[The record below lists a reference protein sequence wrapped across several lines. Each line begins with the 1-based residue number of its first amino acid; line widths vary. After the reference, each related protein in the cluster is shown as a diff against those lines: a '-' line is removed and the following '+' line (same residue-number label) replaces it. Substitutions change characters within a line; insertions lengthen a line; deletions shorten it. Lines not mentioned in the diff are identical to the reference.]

1 MERRFLKPLY
11 EPALAGRYALKAP
24 EKVLLYLTPSNGS
37 EQAVTLLRH
46 LEKFR
51 PLMEARRET
60 RMGRMK
66 YYHVHWPRKERFFL
80 PGPKILAVRKCARPT
95 FSYTEDEAY
104 VMMAFN
110 VIRTE
115 RVSMKYLAALFNSRL
130 MQFWFLRRGKM
141 QGDFFQ
147 MDTAPIL
154 RVPIRVPGLSVL
166 REVEELADTLTA
178 RYCPEGDERM
188 NELMEGVD
196 GLSRQEREVLI
207 QACSPPRAGWGSMP
221 E

>member
-1 MERRFLKPLY
+1 M
-11 EPALAGRYALKAP
+11 
-24 EKVLLYLTPSNGS
+24 LLYLTPSNGA

-66 YYHVHWPRKERFFL
+66 YYHVHWPRQERFFR

-95 FSYTEDEAY
+95 FSYTEKEAY

-110 VIRTE
+110 VIRSE

-147 MDTAPIL
+147 MDTAPVL
-154 RVPIRVPGLSVL
+154 RAPIRVPGLPL
-166 REVEELADTLTA
+166 LQEVEGLADALAA

-188 NELMEGVD
+188 NGLMED
-196 GLSRQEREVLI
+196 IYGLSPQEREIII
-207 QACSPPRAGWGSMP
+207 QACSPMRAGRESLL